1 MFDAPAAAEVFVL
14 GIVLG
19 AFLAHC
25 LSFGWITLAKR
36 SRATHDKQFDARV
49 HGIDDLLFAKGGG
62 VVCSSFCPSSSSSSS
77 SSSHCVEMGDVG
89 SAGSC
94 DVAGGGVGGG
104 RAFALRAAAAGPS
117 ISLVGSG
124 PGDIGLLT
132 LEALGALRDAD
143 VVLADRLIPAAFLR
157 AAVPARAEL
166 FVSNKVKGNQAGA
179 QAELDARGLAA
190 LRAGRRVVRLK
201 EGDPFVYG
209 RGGEEVLFYR
219 SHGFAPRVLP
229 GISSCLA
236 APLAAGIPVTH
247 RGVANEVLVA
257 TGFLREGHAERHA
270 LPPYGAR
277 RTTVLLMAVRRL
289 PELGAALCA
298 AGYPADLPAAIVEKA
313 THHASAGAGAG
324 AGGGN
329 GGERVFRGEV
339 RTLAAMAAANAVQS
353 PAVLVLGHVVN
364 VLLEEGRGRRGGGGG
379 VLADEAQAAAAAA
392 AGALGVEGAASLAQ
406 DETEL
411 HADTRASMLLGAW

>member
-25 LSFGWITLAKR
+25 LSFGWVTLAKR
-36 SRATHDKQFDARV
+36 SRATHDKQIDAHV
-49 HGIDDLLFAKGGG
+49 HGVDDLLFAKSGG
-62 VVCSSFCPSSSSSSS
+62 VSSSSSSS
-77 SSSHCVEMGDVG
+77 SSSPSSSSSYCVEMDGVG
-89 SAGSC
+89 GARSC
-94 DVAGGGVGGG
+94 GAAGGGVGGG
-104 RAFALRAAAAGPS
+104 CAFTLRAAAAAGPS

-124 PGDIGLLT
+124 PGDIGMLT
-132 LEALGALRDAD
+132 LEALGALRRAE

-157 AAVPARAEL
+157 AAVPARAQL

-247 RGVANEVLVA
+247 RGVANEVLVG
-257 TGFLREGHAERHA
+257 TGFLREGSESHA
-270 LPPYGAR
+270 LPPYGER
-277 RTTVLLMAVRRL
+277 RTTVLLMAVKRL

-313 THHASAGAGAG
+313 THHH
-324 AGGGN
+324 GGGGGGG

-364 VLLEEGRGRRGGGGG
+364 VLLEEE
-379 VLADEAQAAAAAA
+379 ADDAQAAVAAVAAATR
-392 AGALGVEGAASLAQ
+392 ALEVEGAASLAQ
-406 DETEL
+406 DEAEL
-411 HADTRASMLLGAW
+411 HAGTRASMLLGAW